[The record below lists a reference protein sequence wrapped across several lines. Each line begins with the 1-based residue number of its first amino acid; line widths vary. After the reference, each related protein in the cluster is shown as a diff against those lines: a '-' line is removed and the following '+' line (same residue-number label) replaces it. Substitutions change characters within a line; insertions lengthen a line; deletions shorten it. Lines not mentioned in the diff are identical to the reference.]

1 MGRMNVLLDTHA
13 LLWWLFD
20 DPRLSGNARKVI
32 ASPDS
37 AVFISSASVW
47 EIATKYRLGKLPEA
61 REAVENLPQ
70 LLLLNRMEELPIS
83 AAHALAA
90 GLLPTEHRDPFDRML
105 IAQAQL
111 ESMPVVTTDAQ
122 FQGHKIQIIW

>member
-1 MGRMNVLLDTHA
+1 VGRIKVLLDTHA

-20 DPRLSGNARKVI
+20 DPRLSQRARKVI

-37 AVFISSASVW
+37 AVFMSSASAW

-61 REAVENLPQ
+61 KEVVENLPD
-70 LLLLNRMEELPIS
+70 LLRMNKMEELPIS
-83 AAHALAA
+83 MAHAIVA
-90 GLLPTEHRDPFDRML
+90 GSLSIAHRDPFDRML

-122 FQGHKIQIIW
+122 FKGHNIQIIW

>member
-1 MGRMNVLLDTHA
+1 MGRIKVLLDTHA

-20 DPRLSGNARKVI
+20 DPRLSRSAREII

-37 AVFISSASVW
+37 AVFMSSASAW

-61 REAVENLPQ
+61 KEAVEKLPE
-70 LLLLNRMEELPIS
+70 LLRMNRMEELPIS
-83 AAHALAA
+83 MAHALVA
-90 GLLPTEHRDPFDRML
+90 GSLSIAHRDPFDRIL

-111 ESMPVVTTDAQ
+111 ESMQIVTTDAQ
-122 FQGHKIQIIW
+122 FEGRNIQIIW

>member
-1 MGRMNVLLDTHA
+1 MGRIKVLLDTHA

-20 DPRLSGNARKVI
+20 DPRLSQRARKVI

-37 AVFISSASVW
+37 AVFISSASAW

-61 REAVENLPQ
+61 KEAVENLPD
-70 LLLLNRMEELPIS
+70 LLRKNKMEELPIS
-83 AAHALAA
+83 MAHAIVA
-90 GLLPTEHRDPFDRML
+90 GSLSIVHRDPFDRML

-111 ESMPVVTTDAQ
+111 ESMPIVTIDAQ
-122 FQGHKIQIIW
+122 FKGQNIQIIW